1 MTGAELGYLLL
12 CSSLGEPERKPLT
25 LPQLRTLRRLVK
37 QAKPESLAGD
47 VTPEHLMFLGYEAA
61 QAQRIVNLLSQ
72 ETLLRRYLKM
82 AQRLGITFLTPVSPY
97 YPSRLSLLEPDI
109 PPVLCLKGDPALL
122 HTPSIALVGNR
133 ELLEDNLHFAQ
144 EVGRQAARQG
154 YTLVSGGAKG
164 ADLAA
169 QEACLEA
176 GGKVVCIVAD
186 QLYQHKSEKNLLL
199 CSEIGYDLPFSPQR
213 ALHRNKLI
221 HALGEKT
228 FVAQAH
234 LGQGGSW
241 EGALENLKCG
251 WSPVFVFD
259 DQSPASKGLVTR
271 GAKGVALS
279 DLQELRKL
287 SPAQTTFF

>member
-12 CSSLGEPERKPLT
+12 CSSLGEPDRKPMT
-25 LPQLRTLRRLVK
+25 LPQLRTLRRLVR

-61 QAQRIVNLLSQ
+61 QAQRIANLLSQ
-72 ETLLRRYLKM
+72 EASLRRYLKM
-82 AQRLGITFLTPVSPY
+82 AQRLGITFLTPISPG
-97 YPSRLSLLEPDI
+97 YPSRFSLLEPDI
-109 PPVLCLKGDPALL
+109 PPVLCLKGDAALL
-122 HTPSIALVGNR
+122 STPSVALVGNR
-133 ELLEDNLHFAQ
+133 ELLENNLHFAK
-144 EVGRQAARQG
+144 EVGRQAAKQG

-169 QEACLEA
+169 QEACLEV
-176 GGKVVCIVAD
+176 GGRVVCIVTD
-186 QLYQHKSEKNLLL
+186 QLYQHKERKNLLL
-199 CSEIGYDLPFSPQR
+199 CSETGFDLSFSPQR

-234 LGQGGSW
+234 LGQGGTW
-241 EGALENLKCG
+241 EGALENLKNG

-259 DQSPASKGLVTR
+259 DQSAAAKSLVLR
-271 GAKGVALS
+271 GAKGVVLA
-279 DLQELRKL
+279 DLKEFGKL
-287 SPAQTTFF
+287 SPAQTALF